1 MNMEN
6 NKEYPINIKLIRGA
20 KNKYRW
26 EITIRGDMVS
36 SVKEAVDRANQLMK
50 ATYGDVSE

>member
-1 MNMEN
+1 MEN